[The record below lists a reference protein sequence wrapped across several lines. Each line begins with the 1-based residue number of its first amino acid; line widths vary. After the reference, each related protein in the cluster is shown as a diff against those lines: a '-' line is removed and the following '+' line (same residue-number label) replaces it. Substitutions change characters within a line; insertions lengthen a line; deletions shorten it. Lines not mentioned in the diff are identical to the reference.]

1 MEDNSRLTLS
11 VRQAAA
17 RLQISRNLCYE
28 LIRQKKIP
36 AIHLG
41 KRILIP
47 VAALDELL
55 ENAKNSIK

>member
-1 MEDNSRLTLS
+1 MEDNDKLTLS

-17 RLQISRNLCYE
+17 RLQISRNLTYE
-28 LIRQKKIP
+28 LIRQKQIP

-47 VAALDELL
+47 VAALEELL
-55 ENAKNSIK
+55 EKARNSIK